1 MRSLLLATALA
12 APALLAS
19 TASASAAVTPPT
31 PTGAAP
37 VGFLRTTL
45 TDHYRSEPL
54 AGDRGPRQ
62 IPLRVWYPAARPGA
76 QPAATLS
83 TAEQRGWED
92 VAPAPPGTLDGIGS
106 AATADA
112 PAAHGNHPVLLM
124 SPGLGETTAL
134 LSNHAADLASHG
146 YVVVGLDVAGE
157 TSVLEIDGR
166 LVRPVITQASPETI
180 ALRSRDLRFALSRL
194 ASLRGAG
201 RLDLGRIG
209 AFGHSNGG
217 STAADA
223 MLSDHRIRAGFDL
236 DGSIYGPA
244 AMRGLNR
251 PFGFMLGDTLGGSD
265 ASVTSM
271 RSRMRAP
278 SPFIHQPGA
287 LHHAFAD
294 NVWLVPQLGM
304 DPVEG
309 DVGTVDAATAMAQ
322 QNAVLRRFFDR
333 YISG

>member
-1 MRSLLLATALA
+1 MKSLLLATALV

-19 TASASAAVTPPT
+19 TASASVTPPT

-45 TDHYRSEPL
+45 TDHDRTEPL
-54 AGDRGPRQ
+54 AGDTGPRHV
-62 IPLRVWYPAARPGA
+62 PLRVWYPAARPGA

-83 TAEQRGWED
+83 AVEQRGWED

-106 AATADA
+106 AATAGA
-112 PAAHGNHPVLLM
+112 TAARGSHPVLLM

-166 LVRPVITQASPETI
+166 LVRPVITQASAETI
-180 ALRSRDLRFALSRL
+180 ALRSRDMRFALSRL
-194 ASLRGAG
+194 GSVHGAG
-201 RLDLGRIG
+201 RLDLWRVG

-265 ASVTSM
+265 ASVTEM

-278 SPFIHQPGA
+278 SPFVHQPGA

-294 NVWLVPQLGM
+294 NVWLIPQLGM

-309 DVGTVDAATAMAQ
+309 DVGTIDATVAVTQ

-333 YISG
+333 